1 LYRHLRLATCT
12 AITAFIGVI
21 SISGP
26 VLFYQAMG
34 FYQAIGR
41 STPAKSELSRPAL
54 VAATREATPTS
65 ELGKIETQVL
75 ASHAAAIP
83 AELADNESE
92 PVNTEPTAA
101 PRAADNGPN
110 SANNGEPTAPSPPQQ
125 IATSS
130 QTGPQ
135 QHELSERSLL
145 PGPSAAETRRS
156 KQSLQH
162 ADERSAKAKT
172 HSQRPKENSSPES

>member
-1 LYRHLRLATCT
+1 MYRHLRLATCT

-26 VLFYQAMG
+26 VLFYHAMG

-41 STPAKSELSRPAL
+41 STKSELSRPAL

-65 ELGKIETQVL
+65 EPGKIEAQVL

-110 SANNGEPTAPSPPQQ
+110 SANIGVPTAPSPPQ
-125 IATSS
+125 
-130 QTGPQ
+130 
-135 QHELSERSLL
+135 
-145 PGPSAAETRRS
+145 
-156 KQSLQH
+156 
-162 ADERSAKAKT
+162 
-172 HSQRPKENSSPES
+172 